1 MCIKLLVAE
10 TIRSLYLNP
19 CAEIQAE
26 VEFWGVN
33 KEERNLRWIS
43 KIWNLKKNISHT
55 SVLRIIYLYLTSFI
69 SCILFIC

>member
-26 VEFWGVN
+26 VEF
-33 KEERNLRWIS
+33 
-43 KIWNLKKNISHT
+43 
-55 SVLRIIYLYLTSFI
+55 
-69 SCILFIC
+69 